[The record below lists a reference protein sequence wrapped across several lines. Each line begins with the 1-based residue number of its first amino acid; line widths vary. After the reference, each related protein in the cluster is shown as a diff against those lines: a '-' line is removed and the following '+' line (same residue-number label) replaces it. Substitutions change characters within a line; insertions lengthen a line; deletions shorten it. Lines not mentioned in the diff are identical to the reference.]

1 MADERRIGAE
11 LKGLSNSLLE
21 EIENGMWEILLI
33 EIELFEQEK
42 ILQEAKGQF
51 IKDMDR
57 ALGQPLAPTHS

>member
-57 ALGQPLAPTHS
+57 ALGQPQAPTHS

>member
-57 ALGQPLAPTHS
+57 ALSQPQAPTHS